1 MTMPHLRIGPPGDG
15 ECLSQ
20 NGMSRGK
27 EGCGC
32 APGCYARKRK
42 DLTQRA
48 RRPQR
53 ARRREK
59 LEEKGAVRRYGGG
72 WENSGGGALSM
83 EIHDL
88 AGDFLDVGDAAEA
101 YGGLGDGIVRAGL
114 GGGADDDVAA
124 AVGTFAVIHG
134 NDVGRSAGLHRT
146 GATAADDHDA
156 LIGDGVDGGSPAQV
170 SPQRGQNDPQ
180 ADEQERHSKQ
190 GEKAERAGEGVA
202 GFVHGMSAVVGGVDP
217 ESGEA
222 SEWNAEQG
230 GRKRGQG
237 GPGGIG
243 NARPIEALTGLQLRL
258 GAEFGVAGIHG
269 GPSLAVA
276 RETLSILAAR
286 GRAAYWRFGTK

>member
-88 AGDFLDVGDAAEA
+88 AGDFLDV
-101 YGGLGDGIVRAGL
+101 
-114 GGGADDDVAA
+114 
-124 AVGTFAVIHG
+124 
-134 NDVGRSAGLHRT
+134 
-146 GATAADDHDA
+146 
-156 LIGDGVDGGSPAQV
+156 GDGVDGGSPAQV

-286 GRAAYWRFGTK
+286 GRAAYWR